1 MKSKTIYYKS
11 KKGCPFCQQKD
22 GTIIKST
29 PPAMQGLQIECT
41 DCGARGPI
49 SLDEEEA
56 KESWE
61 LGRFGI
67 NGRKRKL

>member
-22 GTIIKST
+22 GIIVKST
-29 PPAMQGLQIECT
+29 PPAMEGLQVECN

-49 SLDEEEA
+49 YETKEEA
-56 KESWE
+56 ISGWE
-61 LGRFGI
+61 LGIFRI
-67 NGRKRKL
+67 DRRMRKL